1 LVLFFEKE
9 PLPFVLHRQCVDVIM
24 PELRFDGQAIIVT
37 GGARGLGLAYARLL
51 AARGAHLVINDL
63 GVAMDGSGRS
73 DAPALRAAAEIEK
86 AGGHAIA
93 DASDIAT
100 EGGAQSVVEACLRA
114 WGRVDAVINNA
125 GNFLGQRPLQDAVL
139 DDFARLWRV
148 HLGGTLHVCR
158 SVLPHFQRAGS
169 GRIVNTTSNQAL
181 YGAPLSADY
190 AAAKGAV
197 MGYTLSLAAATRG
210 TGIRV
215 NLFSPGAFTRMVSGD
230 VRSAEATRMLEAGL
244 GADLA
249 APAAAWLC
257 HPTCESH
264 GEIIEAYAG
273 RFSRAVIGELP
284 GFWDFTPTPD
294 SVANGFRSLVADLPI
309 WQAPDASSMAFR
321 VLSEAPA
328 QRG

>member
-1 LVLFFEKE
+1 MS
-9 PLPFVLHRQCVDVIM
+9 DVIM
-24 PELRFDGQAIIVT
+24 PELRFDGQAIIIT

-51 AARGAHLVINDL
+51 AARGARLLINDL
-63 GVAMDGSGRS
+63 GVDLNGSGGS
-73 DAPALRAAAEIEK
+73 EAPALHAVEEIEK
-86 AGGHAIA
+86 AGGLAIA

-100 EGGAQSVVEACLRA
+100 EEGAQGVVEACVRA

-125 GNFLGQRPLQDAVL
+125 GNFLGQRPMQQATF
-139 DDFARLWRV
+139 DDFANLWRV

-158 SVLPHFQRAGS
+158 AVLPHYYHTGN
-169 GRIVNTTSNQAL
+169 GRIVNTSSNQAL

-215 NLFSPGAFTRMVSGD
+215 NLLSPGAFTRMVSGD

-244 GADLA
+244 GAAVA

-257 HPTCESH
+257 HPECKSH

-284 GFWDFTPTPD
+284 GFWDFDPTPE
-294 SVANGFRSLVADLPI
+294 SVADGFQSLVADLPL
-309 WQAPDASSMAFR
+309 WQSPDAASMAFR

-328 QRG
+328 HRG

>member
-1 LVLFFEKE
+1 
-9 PLPFVLHRQCVDVIM
+9 M
-24 PELRFDGQAIIVT
+24 SELRFDGQAIIIT

-51 AARGAHLVINDL
+51 AARGARLVINDL
-63 GVAMDGSGRS
+63 GVALDGSGRS
-73 DAPALRAAAEIEK
+73 EAPSVRAAEEIRQ

-93 DASDIAT
+93 ESSDIAT
-100 EGGAQSVVEACLRA
+100 EAGAQGVVEVCLRA
-114 WGRVDAVINNA
+114 WGRLDAVINNA
-125 GNFLGQRPLQDAVL
+125 GNFLGQRPLQDATL
-139 DDFARLWRV
+139 EDFANLWRV

-158 SVLPHFQRAGS
+158 FVLPYFQSTGN
-169 GRIVNTTSNQAL
+169 GRIVNTSSNQAL

-210 TGIRV
+210 SGIRV
-215 NLFSPGAFTRMVSGD
+215 NLLSPGAFTRMVSGD
-230 VRSAEATRMLEAGL
+230 VRSAEATRMLETGL
-244 GADLA
+244 GADVA

-257 HPTCESH
+257 HPACQSH

-284 GFWDFTPTPD
+284 GFWDFQPTPE
-294 SVANGFRSLVADLPI
+294 SVAKGFESLVTDLPI
-309 WQAPDASSMAFR
+309 WQSNDAASMAFR

-328 QRG
+328 HRSRAMPADSGNS

>member
-1 LVLFFEKE
+1 
-9 PLPFVLHRQCVDVIM
+9 M
-24 PELRFDGQAIIVT
+24 LRFDGQAIIIT

-51 AARGAHLVINDL
+51 AARGARLVINDL
-63 GVAMDGSGRS
+63 GVALDGSGRS
-73 DAPALRAAAEIEK
+73 EIPARQAAEEIQE
-86 AGGHAIA
+86 AGGQAIA

-100 EGGAQSVVEACLRA
+100 EDGAHDAVAACLRA
-114 WGRVDAVINNA
+114 WGRVDSVINNA
-125 GNFLGQRPLQDAVL
+125 GNFLGQRPVQEATF
-139 DDFARLWRV
+139 DDFANLWRV

-158 SVLPHFQRAGS
+158 AVLPYFHRAGN
-169 GRIVNTTSNQAL
+169 GRIVNTSSNQAL

-197 MGYTLSLAAATRG
+197 MGYTLSLAAATRD

-215 NLFSPGAFTRMVSGD
+215 NLLSPGAFTRMVSGD
-230 VRSAEATRMLEAGL
+230 VRSAEATRLLEAGL
-244 GADLA
+244 GAAVA

-257 HPTCESH
+257 HPDCTSH

-284 GFWDFTPTPD
+284 GFWDFHPTPE
-294 SVANGFRSLVADLPI
+294 SVAQGFDSLSAVLPL
-309 WQAPDASSMAFR
+309 WQSKDAASMAFR

-328 QRG
+328 HRAKQEKMND